1 MSRKVRPLEA
11 IEAFLA
17 VAEAGGVRAGAA
29 TLSLSPS
36 ATSRRIAAL
45 EAFLDIDLF
54 NRSNGGLQLTA
65 AGMTYRNAAEAAI
78 EALGRVQTMGTP
90 KRDATLTVAASHSL
104 ALRWL
109 IPRSGDFALT
119 TGVRLDVRPT
129 RDPNILRSG
138 EAQLAIWASFQDP
151 DLLSENVLEVLGCP
165 VSAPSL
171 IEEQGGELGEA
182 DIARLPLLAPRLP
195 ENLWPRWLAL
205 AGLDHE
211 EIDVRLFDTN
221 VLAYEAAAAG
231 LGVALAIPFM
241 CEEHL
246 ARGSL
251 VPCGQSRLI
260 GEHYRLYRR
269 RSRAGPSAPETH
281 FIHWARREARKA
293 GDRFAAI
300 G

>member
-1 MSRKVRPLEA
+1 
-11 IEAFLA
+11 
-17 VAEAGGVRAGAA
+17 
-29 TLSLSPS
+29 
-36 ATSRRIAAL
+36 
-45 EAFLDIDLF
+45 
-54 NRSNGGLQLTA
+54 
-65 AGMTYRNAAEAAI
+65 
-78 EALGRVQTMGTP
+78 
-90 KRDATLTVAASHSL
+90 
-104 ALRWL
+104 
-109 IPRSGDFALT
+109 
-119 TGVRLDVRPT
+119 
-129 RDPNILRSG
+129 
-138 EAQLAIWASFQDP
+138 
-151 DLLSENVLEVLGCP
+151 
-165 VSAPSL
+165 
-171 IEEQGGELGEA
+171 
-182 DIARLPLLAPRLP
+182 LP

>member
-1 MSRKVRPLEA
+1 M
-11 IEAFLA
+11 
-17 VAEAGGVRAGAA
+17 
-29 TLSLSPS
+29 
-36 ATSRRIAAL
+36 
-45 EAFLDIDLF
+45 
-54 NRSNGGLQLTA
+54 
-65 AGMTYRNAAEAAI
+65 
-78 EALGRVQTMGTP
+78 
-90 KRDATLTVAASHSL
+90 
-104 ALRWL
+104 
-109 IPRSGDFALT
+109 
-119 TGVRLDVRPT
+119 
-129 RDPNILRSG
+129 
-138 EAQLAIWASFQDP
+138 AIWASFQDP